1 MTGAARPIDREGLAA
16 PTTTAAV
23 IRLLTVA
30 IKAMYSSLSEIG
42 AADLRRPRGHPIM
55 HTHDTTT
62 GPTLDGQV
70 RAWLRLEGLAA
81 LIAGAVMYGRLG
93 GDWLWFV
100 PALLAVDI
108 SMAGYLRG
116 PVAGAFG
123 YNLFHN
129 WATGLIVLGLGLAG
143 SVPLVAMIGAVLA
156 AHVGMDR
163 AAGYG
168 LKLATSFQDTHL
180 GRIGKS
186 GATASSTATAL
197 VG

>member
-1 MTGAARPIDREGLAA
+1 
-16 PTTTAAV
+16 
-23 IRLLTVA
+23 
-30 IKAMYSSLSEIG
+30 
-42 AADLRRPRGHPIM
+42 M

-100 PALLAVDI
+100 PTLLAVDI
-108 SMAGYLRG
+108 SVAGYLRG

-143 SVPLVAMIGAVLA
+143 SVPLVAMIGAVLV

-168 LKLATSFQDTHL
+168 LKFTTSFQDTHL

-186 GATASSTATAL
+186 RAAGSSTTTAL
-197 VG
+197 VR